1 MVRTNV
7 TELKDGIG
15 IYWVGAIDWNLRD
28 FHGYLTAKGTT
39 YNSYLIIDEKIT
51 LVDTVKY
58 THTDEMLGRIRDII
72 DPKDI
77 DYVVANHIEM
87 DHSSSLTAIM
97 DIAKDAKVIS
107 TERGKEGLL
116 RYYNC
121 DWDFITVKSG
131 DEIKLGKKTITFL
144 EAPML
149 HWPDSMF
156 TYIKEDKVLLPNDGF
171 GQHIATSKRFD
182 DEVGDVMED
191 AATYYANI
199 LMPFSSLVVNKIEE
213 VVKLGIDIDII
224 GPSHGIIWR
233 SDPAKIIEAYI
244 EWGKGKTSK
253 KAVIVYDTMWGSTDK
268 MAKAILEGISSE
280 GVEVKLLKLR
290 ENHRS
295 DVMKEVL
302 DARAVLVGS
311 PTLNNGMFPTVA
323 DFLTYMKGLR
333 PKNKIGVAF
342 GSYGWGGG
350 AVKAVENE
358 LEAAKFEMIKPD
370 LAFKFRP
377 TEEELQKCF
386 EFGKEIAEKIKK

>member
-1 MVRTNV
+1 MSKV
-7 TELKDGIG
+7 ELKDG

-28 FHGYLTAKGTT
+28 FHGYVTAKGTT
-39 YNSYLIIDEKIT
+39 YNSYLIVDEKIA

-58 THTDEMLGRIRDII
+58 THTDEMLRRIRDII

-77 DYVVANHIEM
+77 DYMIANHVEM

-97 DIAKDAKVIS
+97 DIAKDAKVVS
-107 TERGKEGLL
+107 TERGKEGFTK
-116 RYYNC
+116 YYDC

-131 DEIKLGKKTITFL
+131 DEIKLGKKTLTFL

-156 TYIKEDKVLLPNDGF
+156 TYVKEDKVLLPNDGF
-171 GQHIATSKRFD
+171 GQHVATSKRFD

-199 LMPFSSLVVNKIEE
+199 LMPLSSLVVNKIDE
-213 VVKLGIDIDII
+213 VVKLGIEIEMIC
-224 GPSHGIIWR
+224 PSHGIIWR
-233 SDPAKIIEAYI
+233 SDPGKIIEAYVK
-244 EWGKGKTSK
+244 WGKGETSE

-302 DARAVLVGS
+302 DTKAVIVGS

-333 PKNKIGVAF
+333 PKNKIGAAF
-342 GSYGWGGG
+342 GSHGWAGG
-350 AVKAVENE
+350 AVKVVEAE
-358 LEAAKFEMIKPD
+358 LEAAKFEMMKPD
-370 LAFKFRP
+370 LDFQFKP
-377 TEEELQKCF
+377 TEEELEKCF
-386 EFGKEIAEKIKK
+386 DFGKEIALKIKG

>member
-1 MVRTNV
+1 MAKTNV
-7 TELKDGIG
+7 TELKDG

-28 FHGYLTAKGTT
+28 FHGYVTTKGTT
-39 YNSYLIIDEKIT
+39 YNSYLIVDEKIA

-58 THTDEMLGRIRDII
+58 THTDEMLRRIGDII

-77 DYVVANHIEM
+77 DYMVANHVEM

-97 DIAKDAKVIS
+97 DIAKDAKVVS
-107 TERGKEGLL
+107 TERGKEGFTK
-116 RYYNC
+116 YYNC

-131 DEIKLGKKTITFL
+131 DEIKLGKRTLTFL

-156 TYIKEDKVLLPNDGF
+156 TYVKEDKVLLPNDGF

-199 LMPFSSLVVNKIEE
+199 LMPLSSLVVNKIEE
-213 VVKLGIDIDII
+213 VVKLGIEIDMI

-233 SDPAKIIEAYI
+233 SDPGKIIDAYVK
-244 EWGKGKTSK
+244 WGKGETSE

-295 DVMKEVL
+295 EVMKEVL
-302 DARAVLVGS
+302 DTKAVIVGS

-323 DFLTYMKGLR
+323 DFLTYMKGLK
-333 PKNKIGVAF
+333 PKNKIAAAF
-342 GSYGWGGG
+342 GSHGWAGG
-350 AVKAVENE
+350 AVKAVEAE
-358 LEAAKFEMIKPD
+358 LEAAKFEMMKPNLD
-370 LAFKFRP
+370 FKFKP
-377 TEEELQKCF
+377 TEEELEKCF
-386 EFGKEIAEKIKK
+386 EFGRKIAIKIKE

>member
-1 MVRTNV
+1 MAKTNV

-28 FHGYLTAKGTT
+28 FHGYVTAKGTT

-77 DYVVANHIEM
+77 NYVVANHVEM

-97 DIAKDAKVIS
+97 ELAKDAKVIS
-107 TERGKEGLL
+107 TERGKEGLS

-156 TYIKEDKVLLPNDGF
+156 TYVKEDKVLLPNDGF

-213 VVKLGIDIDII
+213 VVKLGIEIDII

-233 SDPAKIIEAYI
+233 SDPGKIIEAYMK
-244 EWGKGKTSK
+244 WGKGKTSK

-323 DFLTYMKGLR
+323 DFLTYMKGLK

-386 EFGKEIAEKIKK
+386 EFGQKIAEKIKK